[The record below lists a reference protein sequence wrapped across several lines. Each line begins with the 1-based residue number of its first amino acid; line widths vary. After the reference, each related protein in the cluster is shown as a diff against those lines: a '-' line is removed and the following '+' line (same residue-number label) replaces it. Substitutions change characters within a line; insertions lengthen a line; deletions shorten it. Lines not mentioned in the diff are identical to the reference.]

1 MKRIRIL
8 INLLIVGIVLNI
20 NNVVFAE
27 EEISGYYKVT
37 DGIVTSNSI
46 IYLLVFGLVVLLVT
60 SLIPVSTFDRKP
72 KSKFTDL
79 SKKKLAVLLPG
90 ENIEKIKD
98 VAYELFLKI
107 EEAWMNFDY
116 KTLEDNCVDYLFKEY
131 KSQLKNMQSHNE
143 QNIVKD
149 FKLFDYYLINV
160 ETISDDTVLTIIF
173 DVNYDDYVI
182 DTKSKEI
189 IKGKNRKNRTVYYEC
204 KFVYGGTSKSM
215 IKCPKCGAKL
225 DKKNKGKCKKCG
237 NDIDLVNT
245 KLKLSRKR
253 IVK

>member
-79 SKKKLAVLLPG
+79 SKKKLSVLLPG

>member
-1 MKRIRIL
+1 MRRIRIL

>member
-1 MKRIRIL
+1 MKKKV
-8 INLLIVGIVLNI
+8 LLYSLLMLNVFFSFNSIVY
-20 NNVVFAE
+20 AE
-27 EEISGYYKVT
+27 EEIAGYYKVT
-37 DGIVTSNSI
+37 DGIITSNSI

-72 KSKFTDL
+72 KSKFSDL

-98 VAYELFLKI
+98 IAYELFLKI

-116 KTLEDNCVDYLFKEY
+116 KTLEDTCVDYLYKEY

-149 FKLFDYYLINV
+149 FKLFDYYLINI

-182 DTKSKEI
+182 DTKTKDI
-189 IKGKNRKNRTVYYEC
+189 VKGKNRKNRTVYYEC
-204 KFVYGGTSKSM
+204 RFIYSGTSKSM

-225 DKKNKGKCKKCG
+225 DKKNKGKCKRCG

>member
-1 MKRIRIL
+1 MKRIRVL
-8 INLLIVGIVLNI
+8 IYLLIISIVLNM
-20 NNVVFAE
+20 NTMVFAE
-27 EEISGYYKVT
+27 EEIAGYYKVT
-37 DGIVTSNSI
+37 DGIITSNSI

-72 KSKFTDL
+72 KSKFSDL

-90 ENIEKIKD
+90 ENVEKIKD

-107 EEAWMNFDY
+107 EEAWMNYDY
-116 KTLEDNCVDYLFKEY
+116 KVLEDNCVDYLFKEY

-149 FKLFDYYLINV
+149 FKLFDYYLVNV

-173 DVNYDDYVI
+173 DVNYDDYII
-182 DTKSKEI
+182 DTKTKEI

-204 KFVYGGTSKSM
+204 KFVYTGTSKAM

>member
-1 MKRIRIL
+1 MKKRV
-8 INLLIVGIVLNI
+8 LLHGLLAFSIFFSYS
-20 NNVVFAE
+20 VVFAE
-27 EEISGYYKVT
+27 EEISGYYKIT

-72 KSKFTDL
+72 KSRFTDL

-116 KTLEDNCVDYLFKEY
+116 KVLEDNCVDYLYKEY
-131 KSQLKNMQSHNE
+131 KFQLKNMQSHNE

-149 FKLFDYYLINV
+149 FKLFDYYLIDV
-160 ETISDDTVLTIIF
+160 EKVDDDTIITIIF
-173 DVNYDDYVI
+173 DVNYDDYII
-182 DTKSKEI
+182 DTKTKEI
-189 IKGKNRKNRTVYYEC
+189 VKGKTRKNRTVYYEC
-204 KFVYGGTSKSM
+204 KFIYSGTSRSM

-225 DKKNKGKCKKCG
+225 DKKNKSKCKKCG
-237 NDIDLVNT
+237 NEIDLVNS
-245 KLKLSRKR
+245 KLKLTRKR

>member
-1 MKRIRIL
+1 MKKKV
-8 INLLIVGIVLNI
+8 LLHGLLVFSLLLSYST
-20 NNVVFAE
+20 VFAE
-27 EEISGYYKVT
+27 EEIAGYYKVT

-90 ENIEKIKD
+90 ENVEKIKD

-116 KTLEDNCVDYLFKEY
+116 KTLEDNCVDYLYKEY
-131 KSQLKNMQSHNE
+131 QSQLKNMKARNE

-149 FKLFDYYLINV
+149 FKLFDYYLVDI

-173 DVNYDDYVI
+173 DVNYDDYII
-182 DTKSKEI
+182 DTKTKEI
-189 IKGKNRKNRTVYYEC
+189 VKGKNRKNRTVYYEC
-204 KFVYGGTSKSM
+204 KFIYSGSSKSM

-225 DKKNKGKCKKCG
+225 DKKNKGKCKRCG
-237 NDIDLVNT
+237 NDIDSVNT

>member
-1 MKRIRIL
+1 MKKKA
-8 INLLIVGIVLNI
+8 LLHGLLAFSIFFSYSI
-20 NNVVFAE
+20 VFAE
-27 EEISGYYKVT
+27 EEITGYYKIT

-72 KSKFTDL
+72 KSKFSDL

-107 EEAWMNFDY
+107 EDAWMNYDY

-131 KSQLKNMQSHNE
+131 KFQLKNMQSHNE

-149 FKLFDYYLINV
+149 FKLFDYYLIDV
-160 ETISDDTVLTIIF
+160 EKISDETVLTIIF
-173 DVNYDDYVI
+173 DVNYDDYII
-182 DTKSKEI
+182 DTKTKEI
-189 IKGKNRKNRTVYYEC
+189 IKGKTRKNRTVYYEC
-204 KFVYGGTSKSM
+204 KFIYSGTSKSM

-245 KLKLSRKR
+245 KLKLTRKR

>member
-79 SKKKLAVLLPG
+79 SK
-90 ENIEKIKD
+90 
-98 VAYELFLKI
+98 
-107 EEAWMNFDY
+107 
-116 KTLEDNCVDYLFKEY
+116 
-131 KSQLKNMQSHNE
+131 
-143 QNIVKD
+143 
-149 FKLFDYYLINV
+149 
-160 ETISDDTVLTIIF
+160 
-173 DVNYDDYVI
+173 
-182 DTKSKEI
+182 
-189 IKGKNRKNRTVYYEC
+189 
-204 KFVYGGTSKSM
+204 
-215 IKCPKCGAKL
+215 
-225 DKKNKGKCKKCG
+225 
-237 NDIDLVNT
+237 
-245 KLKLSRKR
+245 
-253 IVK
+253 

>member
-1 MKRIRIL
+1 MKKRALLHVLLVIIL
-8 INLLIVGIVLNI
+8 LLSNSM
-20 NNVVFAE
+20 VFAE
-27 EEISGYYKVT
+27 EEISGYYKIT

-72 KSKFTDL
+72 KSKFNDL

-98 VAYELFLKI
+98 VAYEVFLKI
-107 EEAWMNFDY
+107 EDAWMNFDY
-116 KTLEDNCVDYLFKEY
+116 TTLEENCVDYLFKEY
-131 KSQLKNMQSHNE
+131 KFQLKNMKSHNE

-149 FKLFDYYLINV
+149 FKLFDYYLIDV
-160 ETISDDTVLTIIF
+160 EKIADDTVLTIIF
-173 DVNYDDYVI
+173 DVNYDDYII
-182 DTKSKEI
+182 DTKTKEI

-204 KFVYGGTSKSM
+204 KFIYSGTSKSM

-225 DKKNKGKCKKCG
+225 DKKNKGKCKKCH
-237 NDIDLVNT
+237 NDIDLINT
-245 KLKLSRKR
+245 KLKLTRKR